1 MRKTFT
7 PKQYNQKRCS
17 HVCRLIFKR
26 DYFHKR
32 AETRVYVRKS
42 KLNIKR
48 CEFCKIQFEAVPKHK
63 RYCSNECKNIARSRR
78 RRTSVEI
85 KFQAPRLREITEKDI
100 NSSAYSEAI
109 REYQKKGKKIIKFPT
124 IEHES
129 PDVYIDIIGADND
142 DLHED
147 LQNFNSKMKG
157 KGHNAIK

>member
-1 MRKTFT
+1 M
-7 PKQYNQKRCS
+7 
-17 HVCRLIFKR
+17 
-26 DYFHKR
+26 
-32 AETRVYVRKS
+32 
-42 KLNIKR
+42 
-48 CEFCKIQFEAVPKHK
+48 
-63 RYCSNECKNIARSRR
+63 
-78 RRTSVEI
+78 
-85 KFQAPRLREITEKDI
+85 LREITEKDI

-157 KGHNAIK
+157 KGHNEIK